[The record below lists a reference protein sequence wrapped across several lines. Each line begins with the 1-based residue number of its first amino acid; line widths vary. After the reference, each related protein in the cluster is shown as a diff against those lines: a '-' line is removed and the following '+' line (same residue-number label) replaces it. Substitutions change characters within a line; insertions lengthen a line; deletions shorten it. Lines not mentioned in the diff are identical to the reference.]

1 MLEPRTLQEIVE
13 QPEAWAAAIRSFA
26 AAAPEVVRLF
36 RERSPDEVIFTGCG
50 SSYYLSMTA
59 AATFQGVVGLRSR
72 AVPASEI
79 LQFPGHVF
87 VPKSHPLLVV
97 SSRSGTTTETLRA
110 LEIAR
115 RRGIATLG
123 LTCAARSPLARGA
136 DLCIHSPK
144 GHEESLVMTKSF
156 SSLLLLGLL
165 LAANQGESGSLRLE
179 LRRLPS
185 LGKRIVKV
193 ALNLTADLGTDSAR
207 FVFLGAGPSYGVA
220 CEAVLKMTE
229 MAQRSAVAYHSLEF
243 RHGPIAMVEPGT
255 IVVFLGTRAGAKLEG
270 WRRCGS

>member
-123 LTCAARSPLARGA
+123 LTCAARSPNPVAR
-136 DLCIHSPK
+136 
-144 GHEESLVMTKSF
+144 TRW
-156 SSLLLLGLL
+156 
-165 LAANQGESGSLRLE
+165 LRFE
-179 LRRLPS
+179 
-185 LGKRIVKV
+185 
-193 ALNLTADLGTDSAR
+193 
-207 FVFLGAGPSYGVA
+207 
-220 CEAVLKMTE
+220 
-229 MAQRSAVAYHSLEF
+229 Q
-243 RHGPIAMVEPGT
+243 
-255 IVVFLGTRAGAKLEG
+255 
-270 WRRCGS
+270 